1 MIRKIVYVLTAC
13 YLCRGFSKFKKCLI
27 RITEKYSSGTY
38 IFTTIS
44 FFTEKTIGLLEILKK
59 TFVSVSLKFESY
71 AYLAKIES
79 GIKIKAVLAR
89 AQIIFNFC

>member
-1 MIRKIVYVLTAC
+1 MFLQLVTFAQFSQNVKNVSFGLQRNTPRALK
-13 YLCRGFSKFKKCLI
+13 YLPQ
-27 RITEKYSSGTY
+27 Y
-38 IFTTIS
+38 
-44 FFTEKTIGLLEILKK
+44 FFTEKTIRLLQILKK

>member
-1 MIRKIVYVLTAC
+1 M
-13 YLCRGFSKFKKCLI
+13 
-27 RITEKYSSGTY
+27 
-38 IFTTIS
+38 
-44 FFTEKTIGLLEILKK
+44 FFTEKTIRLLQILKK

>member
-1 MIRKIVYVLTAC
+1 MSNSDYREILLRHLNIYHN
-13 YLCRGFSKFKKCLI
+13 I
-27 RITEKYSSGTY
+27 
-38 IFTTIS
+38 
-44 FFTEKTIGLLEILKK
+44 FFTEKTIRLLQILKK